1 MGRLEVFIG
10 GRDVV
15 GSMSMGGKSD
25 MVDQG
30 WVGVVMMGLP
40 GDEHSENDPDRPE
53 VGGNCNGF
61 GRVGRVLRDL
71 RYGLSNETKGDDGM
85 VVVAKREKR
94 VRLTTLD

>member
-1 MGRLEVFIG
+1 VFIG

-40 GDEHSENDPDRPE
+40 GDVHSENDPDRPE
-53 VGGNCNGF
+53 VGGIGNGS
-61 GRVGRVLRDL
+61 RRLLRSLRD
-71 RYGLSNETKGDDGM
+71 GLSNETKGDGGM
-85 VVVAKREKR
+85 VVVAKRE
-94 VRLTTLD
+94 

>member
-30 WVGVVMMGLP
+30 WVGMVMMGLP
-40 GDEHSENDPDRPE
+40 GNELSENDPDRPK
-53 VGGNCNGF
+53 VGGICNGF
-61 GRVGRVLRDL
+61 GEVLRNL
-71 RYGLSNETKGDDGM
+71 RDGLSNDMKGNEWDGGGGGQ
-85 VVVAKREKR
+85 KR